1 MSIITAWLVIIFLLI
16 AIQTALR
23 RMKAS
28 DPRYNGVLFT
38 VAAAGATWL
47 FFLVPDNLRL
57 PLIFAGGFLVAAFLF
72 GPLLR
77 LIEHRVQREKTVEPH
92 GSIGEGEH

>member
-47 FFLVPDNLRL
+47 FF
-57 PLIFAGGFLVAAFLF
+57 F
-72 GPLLR
+72 GP
-77 LIEHRVQREKTVEPH
+77 
-92 GSIGEGEH
+92 

>member
-1 MSIITAWLVIIFLLI
+1 MGCSL
-16 AIQTALR
+16 QSPRQER
-23 RMKAS
+23 RGS
-28 DPRYNGVLFT
+28 S
-38 VAAAGATWL
+38 
-47 FFLVPDNLRL
+47 FLVPDNLRL